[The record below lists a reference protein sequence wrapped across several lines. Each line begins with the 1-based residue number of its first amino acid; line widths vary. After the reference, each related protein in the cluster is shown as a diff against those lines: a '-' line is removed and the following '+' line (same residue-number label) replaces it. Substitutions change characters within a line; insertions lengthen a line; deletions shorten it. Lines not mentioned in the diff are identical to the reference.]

1 MGACFSAAHETT
13 LRRPLSLSLN
23 ARDFEAVPPG
33 RAVRTRTT
41 ATRRRRRSRRTA
53 STPAGGI
60 REGGT
65 LVTVRSDY
73 DAFIDGFDQLSR
85 HAGDD
90 TPLSFAGAESAAR
103 RLRARLQRRAERR
116 HRGRSSRC

>member
-1 MGACFSAAHETT
+1 MALDAMGVTCFSAAHETT

-33 RAVRTRTT
+33 RAVPYTYYRDPP
-41 ATRRRRRSRRTA
+41 AA
-53 STPAGGI
+53 AFAAHGLEPAGGI

-73 DAFIDGFDQLSR
+73 DAFIDGFD
-85 HAGDD
+85 
-90 TPLSFAGAESAAR
+90 
-103 RLRARLQRRAERR
+103 
-116 HRGRSSRC
+116 